1 MSNTQH
7 IMEGH
12 LHWVRQHFAT
22 RLTSG
27 EGSLGTG
34 ALRDG
39 LILLVEMRFSKP
51 PRAIYERI
59 ESAPVEDLLRWAVM
73 TFQVGGL
80 VAICGEI
87 LGEG

>member
-1 MSNTQH
+1 MSNTPH

-12 LHWVRQHFAT
+12 LHWVRQHFAA

-27 EGSLGTG
+27 EGTLGTS

-39 LILLVEMRFSKP
+39 LILLIDMRFSKP
-51 PRAIYERI
+51 PRAIYACI

-80 VAICGEI
+80 VSICAEI
-87 LGEG
+87 LGED